1 VYQPEI
7 YPKVYSPNNIPVSM
21 ECMSLIIVHTL
32 RLSSRDIHTTMTAR
46 KMTSISEYN
55 DVRACIELT

>member
-1 VYQPEI
+1 
-7 YPKVYSPNNIPVSM
+7 M

-46 KMTSISEYN
+46 KMNSISEYN